1 MKRFLKSQKGI
12 VYFSVLL
19 SMLPILIMGIGI
31 GVYNSAQGTIREAT
45 SQMSSQEKDLYN
57 SSFIAYIGTNKKG
70 IDVRSCIDA
79 IISSNTTHIGDSG
92 KFVALTINGT
102 TIGVPGNQNNTDT
115 EVQNCNSQMSTQR
128 TNVNLGKRYTIT
140 GMYDTNGLV
149 KEIIVEEE

>member
-31 GVYNSAQGTIREAT
+31 GVYNNAQGTIREAT
-45 SQMSSQEKDLYN
+45 SQMSNQEKELYN
-57 SSFIAYIGTNKKG
+57 SSFASYVGANKKG

-115 EVQNCNSQMSTQR
+115 EVQNCNSQMSTQK
-128 TNVNLGKRYTIT
+128 TTVNLGKRYMIT
-140 GMYDTNGLV
+140 ARYNTNGLIE
-149 KEIIVEEE
+149 EITVEEE

>member
-19 SMLPILIMGIGI
+19 TMLPILIMGIGI

-57 SSFIAYIGTNKKG
+57 SSFIAYIGANKKG

-79 IISSNTTHIGDSG
+79 IILSNTTHIGDPG

-115 EVQNCNSQMSTQR
+115 EVQNCNSQMSSQKT
-128 TNVNLGKRYTIT
+128 TVNLGKRYTIT

-149 KEIIVEEE
+149 KEIIVEE

>member
-70 IDVRSCIDA
+70 IDVRSCIGA
-79 IISSNTTHIGDSG
+79 IISSNTTHIGDHG

>member
-70 IDVRSCIDA
+70 IDVRSCIGA
-79 IISSNTTHIGDSG
+79 IISSNTTHIGDHG

-115 EVQNCNSQMSTQR
+115 EVQNCNSQMSSQKT
-128 TNVNLGKRYTIT
+128 TVNLGKRYTIT

>member
-70 IDVRSCIDA
+70 IDVRSCIGA
-79 IISSNTTHIGDSG
+79 IISSNTTHIGDPG

-115 EVQNCNSQMSTQR
+115 EVQNCNSQMQAQNTRINTGKLYNISVSYGADGY
-128 TNVNLGKRYTIT
+128 VNLVTIT
-140 GMYDTNGLV
+140 
-149 KEIIVEEE
+149 EA